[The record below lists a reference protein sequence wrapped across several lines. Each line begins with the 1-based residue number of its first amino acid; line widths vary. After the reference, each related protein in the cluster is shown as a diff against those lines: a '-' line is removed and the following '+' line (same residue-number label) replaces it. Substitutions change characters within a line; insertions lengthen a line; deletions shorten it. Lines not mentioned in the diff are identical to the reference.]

1 MYMKKYFLCEGALQI
16 RAPLEGGFLVVP
28 EKILMS
34 KVTYLNVRSN
44 AGGPCKIRVGVVGG
58 NLVETTKQLYFVHLF
73 FFGIVSPNRLPTRK
87 TVRRARRAAGEQRGA
102 NMGRMEWT
110 GTEMMGGGVQR
121 RKIRKRRR
129 SGQTHL
135 FARAGAK
142 GTGVLREIRWGGPK
156 ISDGELK
163 CAVNCEIRTLH
174 LTFLVALR
182 SMKKYL

>member
-1 MYMKKYFLCEGALQI
+1 MYIHIFIYVITYIYIHVCFCVCMCLRLRLLVCMSACTYVCMYMKKYFLCEGALQI

-110 GTEMMGGGVQR
+110 GTAIMGGGFR
-121 RKIRKRRR
+121 
-129 SGQTHL
+129 
-135 FARAGAK
+135 
-142 GTGVLREIRWGGPK
+142 
-156 ISDGELK
+156 GEK
-163 CAVNCEIRTLH
+163 
-174 LTFLVALR
+174 
-182 SMKKYL
+182 